1 MEKQR
6 VNFTELLDIDEITH
20 YNNKPF
26 TGIAFQ
32 LYDSN
37 EVKEEV
43 EIVKQTTSNEIFVPN
58 PVFDSSSVTEFQRL
72 IRKIPIADNVVE
84 YAVKMISKSRPGAD
98 NSFDLA
104 WAPWNIFSAVFKS
117 KFAIIRNFLFYLFM
131 K

>member
-37 EVKEEV
+37 ELQHEV
-43 EIVKQTTSNEIFVPN
+43 EIVNGLKNGNWDYNGFSTDWCGIEEDDDNETRQKKWDDYKAKFPKATSIKH
-58 PVFDSSSVTEFQRL
+58 FDIEN
-72 IRKIPIADNVVE
+72 K
-84 YAVKMISKSRPGAD
+84 KS
-98 NSFDLA
+98 
-104 WAPWNIFSAVFKS
+104 
-117 KFAIIRNFLFYLFM
+117 
-131 K
+131 